1 MRGPPKGHRSKL
13 VGAGVGHAVA
23 VQPERGEAGVAG
35 EPAREQRGCVRAEAV
50 VSEREPLDAWSG
62 LGFG

>member
-62 LGFG
+62 LGSG

>member
-1 MRGPPKGHRSKL
+1 MRGPPEEHRGKL

-62 LGFG
+62 LGSG

>member
-1 MRGPPKGHRSKL
+1 MTGPPKGHRGKL
-13 VGAGVGHAVA
+13 VGSGVGHAVA